1 MRKIHKQEWRQKE
14 EEEERLERERRR
26 EMLGLKSLHHQEMLG
41 LAFPDIPKS
50 RIRREGQRW
59 KKENARIAKKER
71 RGAIAKKVV
80 DIYSHDL
87 DYRFLYEGVLYFF
100 AVFLKTDM
108 QHLNYR
114 LTRKINL
121 AAKWCPSTDSS
132 FDRSTMLSEYCE
144 EGNP

>member
-1 MRKIHKQEWRQKE
+1 VRKIHKQEWRQKE

-26 EMLGLKSLHHQEMLG
+26 EMLGLKSRQEMLG

>member
-1 MRKIHKQEWRQKE
+1 
-14 EEEERLERERRR
+14 
-26 EMLGLKSLHHQEMLG
+26 MLG

-132 FDRSTMLSEYCE
+132 FDRSTMLSENCK
-144 EGNP
+144 